1 MCDPISMAVVAV
13 ASGAA
18 QYQGARQQAKAQGR
32 YQASASAAER
42 ARFLQEQTSL
52 RMRQGQQQEATNREL
67 GDIAMK
73 SREAISR
80 ARTSAGEAGVAGS
93 SVDALMDDYMRQEGN
108 YRTALTRQQEF
119 QNINTGL
126 ALSDAG
132 YRTQNNQIGI
142 NRPINKPSFLTA
154 ALSTAGSAMSGYRT
168 GLEIQNMRGNVGSA
182 TRTSSAQYSD
192 WGQKAPRRTS

>member
-1 MCDPISMAVVAV
+1 MCDPISMAVV
-13 ASGAA
+13 GAATGLA
-18 QYQGARQQAKAQGR
+18 QYQGQRQQARQQAR

-42 ARFLQEQTSL
+42 ARFLQEQSSI
-52 RMRQGQQQEATNREL
+52 RMRQAQEREATDREL

-73 SREAISR
+73 SREAIAS
-80 ARTSAGEAGVAGS
+80 ARTSAGESGVAGS

-132 YRTQNNQIGI
+132 FRTQNNQIGI
-142 NRPINKPSFLTA
+142 NKPINKPSFLTH
-154 ALSTAGSAMSGYRT
+154 ALSTASSAMGGYRT

>member
-1 MCDPISMAVVAV
+1 MVGASTLIGVGSGV
-13 ASGAA
+13 AS
-18 QYQGARQQAKAQGR
+18 YQGQRQQAKTQAR

-42 ARFLQEQTSL
+42 ARFLQEQTSI

-80 ARTSAGEAGVAGS
+80 ARTSAGESGVAGS

-132 YRTQNNQIGI
+132 FRTQNNQIGI

-154 ALSTAGSAMSGYRT
+154 ALDTTGKAMSGYRT
-168 GLEIQNMRGNVGSA
+168 GLEINKMRS
-182 TRTSSAQYSD
+182 
-192 WGQKAPRRTS
+192 

>member
-1 MCDPISMAVVAV
+1 MCDPISMAVVGA
-13 ASGAA
+13 ASGIA
-18 QYQGARQQAKAQGR
+18 QYAGQRQQARQQAR

-73 SREAISR
+73 SREAIAS

-154 ALSTAGSAMSGYRT
+154 ALSTASSAMGGYRT
-168 GLEIQNMRGNVGSA
+168 GLEIQNMRGIPSGSRYMPS
-182 TRTSSAQYSD
+182 TDQYSI
-192 WGQKAPRRTS
+192 S

>member
-1 MCDPISMAVVAV
+1 MCDPILMATLAV
-13 ASGAA
+13 AQGAA
-18 QYQGARQQAKAQGR
+18 QYQGARQQAKTQAR

-42 ARFLQEQTSL
+42 ARFLQEQTSI

-80 ARTSAGEAGVAGS
+80 ARTSAGESGVAGS

-132 YRTQNNQIGI
+132 FRTQNNQIGI
-142 NRPINKPSFLTA
+142 NRPINKPSFLTH
-154 ALSTAGSAMSGYRT
+154 ALSTASSAAGAYGD
-168 GLEIQNMRGNVGSA
+168 GLKIKNMR
-182 TRTSSAQYSD
+182 TS
-192 WGQKAPRRTS
+192 

>member
-1 MCDPISMAVVAV
+1 MCTFLAVLGA
-13 ASGAA
+13 ASGIA
-18 QYQGARQQAKAQGR
+18 QYAGQRQQARQQAR
-32 YQASASAAER
+32 YQAAASAAER
-42 ARFLQEQTSL
+42 ARFLQEQSSL
-52 RMRQGQQQEATNREL
+52 RMREGQQQEATNREL

-80 ARTSAGEAGVAGS
+80 ARTSAGESGVAGA

-142 NRPINKPSFLTA
+142 NKPINKPSFLTA
-154 ALSTAGSAMSGYRT
+154 ALSTASSAMSGYRT
-168 GLEIQNMRGNVGSA
+168 GLEINKMRS
-182 TRTSSAQYSD
+182 
-192 WGQKAPRRTS
+192 

>member
-1 MCDPISMAVVAV
+1 MCFVQIGMALGATAANAAAV
-13 ASGAA
+13 GLTATTTAIGAASGIA
-18 QYQGARQQAKAQGR
+18 QYAGQRQQAKAQGR
-32 YQASASAAER
+32 YQAAASAAER

-80 ARTSAGEAGVAGS
+80 ARTSAGESGAIAGAS
-93 SVDALMDDYMRQEGN
+93 YEHLVDKYLGEEGRYRSALS
-108 YRTALTRQQEF
+108 TQQEF

-132 YRTQNNQIGI
+132 FRTQNNLIGI
-142 NRPINKPSFLTA
+142 NKPLNPPHWATG
-154 ALSTAGSAMSGYRT
+154 ALSTASLAVRGART
-168 GLEIQNMRGNVGSA
+168 GLEINKMRS
-182 TRTSSAQYSD
+182 
-192 WGQKAPRRTS
+192 